1 MPLFSLAEDLTAHVF
16 SFTFC
21 TIRVNQQENNG
32 ILERRKGICHMEA
45 YAVVQTGGKQY
56 RVKAGNTL
64 RVERLDVEA
73 GKKVELRPV
82 LAVSDGKKLQ
92 VGTPE
97 IKNAKVISTVIEH
110 VRGDK
115 VVSFKR
121 KRRKGYS
128 KKKGH
133 RQNLTVL
140 KVESIDQENG

>member
-1 MPLFSLAEDLTAHVF
+1 
-16 SFTFC
+16 
-21 TIRVNQQENNG
+21 
-32 ILERRKGICHMEA
+32 MEA

-97 IKNAKVISTVIEH
+97 IKNAKVTSTVIEH

-115 VVSFKR
+115 VISFKR

-128 KKKGH
+128 RKKGH

-140 KVESIDQENG
+140 KVESIE